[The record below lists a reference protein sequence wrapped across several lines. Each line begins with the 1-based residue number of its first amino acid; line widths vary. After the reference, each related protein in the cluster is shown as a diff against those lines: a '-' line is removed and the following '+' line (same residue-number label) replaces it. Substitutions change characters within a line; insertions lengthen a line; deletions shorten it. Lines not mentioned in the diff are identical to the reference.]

1 VIMEWQRRLRL
12 GWLLQE
18 DRDIQGQCPTSK
30 IVSLCSGGKAI
41 MPVKAKLR
49 DFIALA
55 DQY

>member
-18 DRDIQGQCPTSK
+18 DRDIEGHSHTSNM
-30 IVSLCSGGKAI
+30 VSLCSGGKAI
-41 MPVKAKLR
+41 MPAKAKLR
-49 DFIALA
+49 DFTALA